1 MGQNGTAP
9 GSVDQTDRCI
19 NREKPFRFI
28 AGHQVAFK
36 GGVHALHMPSG
47 KQGMA
52 DMRTADRAA
61 GAFPDIGGI
70 KRLSPFICQLPVDL
84 FDNPL
89 TSSGAKVTEF
99 RQGILKRLVFMIER
113 IAQQMQVLVL
123 LPDHRQLH
131 CRDNLDA
138 EFSARSHGLRNA
150 VDIIV
155 IRQGNCP
162 QTKAGCF
169 SNQLSRRQNPV
180 GEGAV
185 EVKVNKIGHS
195 GTSYDGGG

>member
-1 MGQNGTAP
+1 MALGLLKAGDLAV
-9 GSVDQTDRCI
+9 GVADRA
-19 NREKPFRFI
+19 I

-36 GGVHALHMPSG
+36 GGVHALHMPG
-47 KQGMA
+47 GEQGMA
-52 DMRTADRAA
+52 DMRTADRAP
-61 GAFPDIGGI
+61 GPFPDIGGI
-70 KRLSPFICQLPVDL
+70 KRLSPFICQLPIDV

-99 RQGILKRLVFMIER
+99 SQGILKCLVFMIER

-123 LPDHRQLH
+123 VPDHRQLD

-138 EFSARSHGLRNA
+138 EFSARSNSFRNA

-155 IRQGNCP
+155 IRQGNCS
-162 QTKAGCF
+162 QTKAGSF

-185 EVKVNKIGHS
+185 EVKVNKIEHP
-195 GTSYDGGG
+195 GTSCDG